1 MESKLKSI
9 ESFIAFLGGRRAMMR
24 SFRGSNSGKNMTAII
39 HANIFNVNNSR
50 LTMNAVKRA
59 MRKEYWGG
67 K

>member
-1 MESKLKSI
+1 
-9 ESFIAFLGGRRAMMR
+9 MMR

-39 HANIFNVNNSR
+39 HANIFNVNNSQ